1 MVLEELEPRTLLSIT
16 FTQLTNVPPNGDSL
30 SAMFLLSNGKVLVSG
45 GGDSASS
52 NWYTLSPDS
61 SGNYFD
67 GTWTQVASSNY
78 QRLFFGSTLL
88 ENGNLVVSGGEY
100 GSGGPQAEV
109 YNPVNNTW
117 TTTPSPN
124 GGNSMSDDSSTILP
138 NGNYMAQNPFGPVHV
153 YNPSTN
159 SWSTTGSVLS
169 GGNEEAWVQQPDGTI
184 LKIDGYGDT
193 TSERYLPAQGQ
204 WFSMGTT
211 PNNVWDSNGE
221 EGPGMLLTNQKTI
234 FFGASGLTNIYTP
247 GPAGS
252 TTPGTWAAGPNMP
265 SGVLP
270 DDAPAAQFPD
280 GNILIAGD
288 TGKFNGP
295 TTLAEYNPNTNS
307 FSSVSNAPANG
318 NGAFVNH
325 FLCLPNG
332 QILYNEDGPTAWVVS
347 ESGSPSSGQ
356 PTISS
361 ITQNGDGSFTLTGTQ
376 LNGITEGAGYGDDYR
391 PSTNYPIVKLVSG
404 SNVYYARTYNWNN
417 TGVDTGSTAVSTNFA
432 LPAGIPNGT
441 YLLYVV
447 ANGVASNATRF
458 SVGSASITPGVYTI
472 KNLTSSLFLDAP
484 NNSQG
489 TGIDQAGGGGTN
501 QQWNIQP
508 SGHYYTLTNVSSGL
522 VPDDPAGSTTQG
534 TQMVQWSAN
543 GGLNQLWSFQSAGN
557 GQYIIVNAYSNLVLD
572 DSGGSTASGNPIIQW
587 ADNVTSNQEWSLAQ
601 PGITPGH
608 YYIKNLHSG
617 LVADDPGGSTQQ
629 GTQIVQWGLNNG
641 SNQDWNIQPSG
652 NFYTIQNV
660 ASGLYLD
667 DSNNS
672 KSNNNPIIQWGFN
685 GGANQLWSFKS
696 VGGGEYNIINDYSGL
711 NLDVSGDSTSPGAG
725 LVQFSSNGQT
735 DQEWSLSGA
744 PAPARPQIVRPPSPA
759 HSGETPMRSS
769 PTGSIVL
776 PTTDRVSNPARDEL
790 FAKTSFGPMKIGE
803 HDLLALLA
811 AQDGSK
817 KRDFGILD

>member
-1 MVLEELEPRTLLSIT
+1 MILEELEPRTLLSVT

-67 GTWTQVASSNY
+67 GTWAQVASSNY

-124 GGNSMSDDSSTILP
+124 GGSSMSDDSSTILP

-159 SWSTTGSVLS
+159 SWSTTGGVLS

-234 FFGASGLTNIYTP
+234 FFGDSGLTDIYTP

-295 TTLAEYNPNTNS
+295 TTLAEYNPNTNA
-307 FSSVSNAPANG
+307 FSAVSNAPSNG
-318 NGAFVNH
+318 NAAFANH

-332 QILYNEDGPTAWVVS
+332 QILYNDDSSTAWVVS
-347 ESGSPSSGQ
+347 ETGSQSSGQ

-417 TGVDTGSTAVSTNFA
+417 TGVDTGSTSVSTNFA

-441 YLLYVV
+441 YSLYVV
-447 ANGVASNATRF
+447 ANGLASNATTFNIPF
-458 SVGSASITPGVYTI
+458 STGNAVHVNLASAFNRLGIVNDGSTFTAGLDGGSGAYSA
-472 KNLTSSLFLDAP
+472 NLLGSSVTFGG
-484 NNSQG
+484 NSYNLG
-489 TGIDQAGGGGTN
+489 A
-501 QQWNIQP
+501 
-508 SGHYYTLTNVSSGL
+508 
-522 VPDDPAGSTTQG
+522 AGSNND
-534 TQMVQWSAN
+534 VSAT
-543 GGLNQLWSFQSAGN
+543 
-557 GQYIIVNAYSNLVLD
+557 GQ
-572 DSGGSTASGNPIIQW
+572 T
-587 ADNVTSNQEWSLAQ
+587 
-601 PGITPGH
+601 IT
-608 YYIKNLHSG
+608 L
-617 LVADDPGGSTQQ
+617 
-629 GTQIVQWGLNNG
+629 
-641 SNQDWNIQPSG
+641 PSG
-652 NFYTIQNV
+652 NDTTLTFLATGVNGNQ
-660 ASGLYLD
+660 ASQTFTVTYSD
-667 DSNNS
+667 NS
-672 KSNNNPIIQWGFN
+672 TQ
-685 GGANQLWSFKS
+685 SF
-696 VGGGEYNIINDYSGL
+696 
-711 NLDVSGDSTSPGAG
+711 T
-725 LVQFSSNGQT
+725 Q
-735 DQEWSLSGA
+735 SLSDWFT
-744 PAPARPQIVRPPSPA
+744 PQSRRVHGRDHVPP
-759 HSGETPMRSS
+759 RSLQRY
-769 PTGSIVL
+769 PGQ
-776 PTTDRVSNPARDEL
+776 P
-790 FAKTSFGPMKIGE
+790 
-803 HDLLALLA
+803 HLLALRLQLQPELC
-811 AQDGSK
+811 QDGQEHHAAEQQQRRGAGHRLDTFHDRCRKPVIQFQSS
-817 KRDFGILD
+817 RDL